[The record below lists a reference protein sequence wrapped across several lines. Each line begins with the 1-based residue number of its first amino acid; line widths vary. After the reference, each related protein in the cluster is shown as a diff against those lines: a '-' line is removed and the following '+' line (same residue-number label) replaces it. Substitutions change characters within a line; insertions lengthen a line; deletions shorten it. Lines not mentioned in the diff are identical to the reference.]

1 MKFIT
6 KKRPLQARFKGG
18 FTLLEMLV
26 AVSVMTLVIYV
37 LYALFDQTQ
46 DALKKNASEVDVN
59 EGGRAALEMIVREL
73 SQMEVS
79 GYPPVMDLQSGVV
92 LSGSKSF
99 HSRST
104 PGNLPLM
111 LAYQPD
117 ALTSEGTTEDL
128 EQGFR
133 TNILQ
138 DFTFTS
144 RGGLGFDI
152 TSYRVVNAENGIGTL
167 GRFMTSGSLHSTDPR
182 SSMVNKTLAFNL
194 QFDSVVNQPSE
205 SEVFQP
211 ITDGVIHF
219 RITAFDQ
226 FGREIMATVPRLNPL
241 GLNLQRLNPKG
252 KPLYG
257 VRTDRPVDGTLV
269 QELEGQTRAWFYGA
283 LPSYFDLEI
292 GVIDPRVLEQVKAL
306 PSQFQAS
313 FLGQKINKVSLFRQR
328 VPIRQ
333 LR

>member
-79 GYPPVMDLQSGVV
+79 GYPPVIDLQSGLI

-104 PGNLPLM
+104 PDMNPLL
-111 LAYQPD
+111 LAFQPD
-117 ALTSEGTTEDL
+117 TLTSEGTSEDL

-133 TNILQ
+133 TYLKGEP
-138 DFTFTS
+138 TK
-144 RGGLGFDI
+144 
-152 TSYRVVNAENGIGTL
+152 
-167 GRFMTSGSLHSTDPR
+167 P
-182 SSMVNKTLAFNL
+182 
-194 QFDSVVNQPSE
+194 
-205 SEVFQP
+205 VF
-211 ITDGVIHF
+211 
-219 RITAFDQ
+219 RKY
-226 FGREIMATVPRLNPL
+226 N
-241 GLNLQRLNPKG
+241 
-252 KPLYG
+252 
-257 VRTDRPVDGTLV
+257 
-269 QELEGQTRAWFYGA
+269 
-283 LPSYFDLEI
+283 
-292 GVIDPRVLEQVKAL
+292 
-306 PSQFQAS
+306 
-313 FLGQKINKVSLFRQR
+313 
-328 VPIRQ
+328 
-333 LR
+333 

>member
-1 MKFIT
+1 MKFIANN
-6 KKRPLQARFKGG
+6 RPLRARFKRA

-46 DALKKNASEVDVN
+46 NALKKNAAQVDVN
-59 EGGRAALEMIVREL
+59 EGGRAAMEMIVREL

-79 GYPPVMDLQSGVV
+79 GYPPVMDLQSGLI

-104 PGNLPLM
+104 PDMNPLL
-111 LAYQPD
+111 LAFQPD
-117 ALTSEGTTEDL
+117 TLTSEGTSEDL

-167 GRFMTSGSLHSTDPR
+167 GRYMTSGSLHSTDPR

-194 QFDSVVNQPSE
+194 QFDSAVNQPSE
-205 SEVFQP
+205 SEIFQP

-226 FGREIMATVPRLNPL
+226 FGREIMASVPWPNPL
-241 GLNLQRLNPKG
+241 GLNLQRLNSQG

-257 VRTDRPVDGTLV
+257 VHTDRPLDGTLV
-269 QELEGQTRAWFYGA
+269 QEAGGQTRAWFYGA
-283 LPSYFDLEI
+283 LPAYFDLEI
-292 GVIDPRVLEQVKAL
+292 GVIEPEVLEQVRAL
-306 PSQFQAS
+306 PPQFQAN
-313 FLGQKINKVSLFRQR
+313 FIGQKINKVSLFRQR
-328 VPIRQ
+328 IPIRQ